1 MVDRRSLANN
11 LMMWNGFAHGAAM
24 GKPIPHK
31 EKGDSC
37 EYLCTRVRIG
47 DIFNGKD
54 ICIMTQLETYITEN
68 EGRFLEDLKGWLRI
82 PSIST
87 LPEHAAD
94 IWRAAQYAVDQLT
107 VIGLE
112 RARLIE
118 TSGHP
123 LVYGEWLKAPG
134 KPTLLVY
141 GHYDVQPVD
150 PVDLWYTPPF
160 EPTIR
165 GDNLY
170 CRGACDDKGQTMLV
184 FKALESLMTVNGTLP
199 VNVRVLIE
207 GEEEAGGESIEH
219 YVKTHPE
226 RLGCDVVLICDTG
239 MPAKDLP
246 ALIYGLRG
254 IIYTEVEVR
263 GAKRDLHSGEFGGIA
278 PNPLHTLAIIIAGL
292 KDAGGHIHIPG
303 LYDKVR
309 KPTTEELKFWNEDL
323 LHINESLLEEMGV
336 SQFTGEAD
344 YSPMERMWAR
354 PTLEV
359 HGIIGGFT
367 GEGAKMVIPAV
378 SKAKISLRLPPDV
391 KSEEAFMLFERR
403 VKELAP
409 AGVEVKVDKILG
421 GEGVMVMPDSPPM
434 QAAAAALKE
443 YFGKEPIFIREGGSI
458 PVAAL
463 FHELL
468 NVPVVMMGFG
478 LPDDNLHSPNEKYSL
493 SQFYKGI
500 RTVASF
506 LQRLT

>member
-1 MVDRRSLANN
+1 
-11 LMMWNGFAHGAAM
+11 
-24 GKPIPHK
+24 
-31 EKGDSC
+31 
-37 EYLCTRVRIG
+37 
-47 DIFNGKD
+47 
-54 ICIMTQLETYITEN
+54 MTQLETYITEN